1 MLDKLY
7 MQILDMS
14 ITGSVVILVV
24 LLARLLLKKAPKII
38 SYGLWSVVL
47 LRLLCPFS
55 IEAPVSVMPQIT
67 PVEDTYE
74 LTDVPIS
81 IAGAGVAAYQAV
93 GDVLNGGID
102 VQHIPTTN
110 TNELGNIEY
119 VTTDWGDVWV
129 LFGQYVWIAGVAGMI
144 LYSIVSY
151 WKLKKRLSVKMRLR
165 DNIYIADDI
174 DSPFV
179 IGLIKPKIYLPATLA
194 EQEQSYIIAHE
205 QHHIRRCDHV
215 IKVLAFAALVLH
227 WMNPLVWLAFVLA
240 TRDMEMSCDEA
251 VVRKFGPEVRAD
263 YAASLLTL
271 ATGRRIIGGMPLA
284 FCEGDPQSRIKN
296 LAKWK
301 KPVVWIT
308 AVTAALCAVLAV
320 SLLTDPVKSDDTQTD
335 AGANWCQGTVSDRGT
350 GIVYAGEGDGK
361 VIRQYLTVAQT
372 DGSDM
377 LFWIAEGCT
386 VPDSITVGASVKVF
400 GDVESETGLTVALQV
415 VETETNVSYDEQK
428 YQQQLEEQKQ
438 EELRLR
444 KEAEAAAETRI
455 TTDVRG
461 WPEWHHQ
468 EPDHHEKH
476 ENTHHHQ

>member
-1 MLDKLY
+1 MLAKLF
-7 MQILDMS
+7 MRILDMS
-14 ITGSVVILVV
+14 ITGSIVISAV

-38 SYGLWSVVL
+38 SYALWFVVL

-55 IEAPVSVMPQIT
+55 MQAPFSVMPR
-67 PVEDTYE
+67 VASVADTYE

-93 GDVLNGGID
+93 GDVLNSGID
-102 VQHIPTTN
+102 MQHVPTTN
-110 TNELGNIEY
+110 IDALGNVEY
-119 VTTDWGDVWV
+119 VTADWGDVWI
-129 LFGQYVWIAGVAGMI
+129 LFGQYVWIAGVTIMVI
-144 LYSIVSY
+144 YSAVSY
-151 WKLKKRLSVKMRLR
+151 WKLKKRLGAAILLR
-165 DNIYIADDI
+165 ENIYLADEI
-174 DSPFV
+174 PTPFV
-179 IGLIKPKIYLPATLA
+179 IGLIRPQIYLPNSLSER
-194 EQEQSYIIAHE
+194 EQVYTIAHE
-205 QHHIRRCDHV
+205 QHHIHRGDHI
-215 IKVLAFAALVLH
+215 IKMVAFAALILH
-227 WMNPLVWLAFVLA
+227 WMNPLAWVAFILAS
-240 TRDMEMSCDEA
+240 RDMEMSCDEA
-251 VVRKFGPEVRAD
+251 VVRKFGAEVRAD

-271 ATGRRIIGGMPLA
+271 ATGRRIIGGTPLA
-284 FCEGDPQSRIKN
+284 FCEGDPKSRIKN

-301 KPVVWIT
+301 KPVVWVT
-308 AVTAALCAVLAV
+308 VVAAVLCTVLAV
-320 SLLTDPVKSDDTQTD
+320 CLVTDPVKDDDTQMDTRE
-335 AGANWCQGTVSDRGT
+335 NWYYGTLFDRGT
-350 GIVYAGEGDGK
+350 GITNNGTLRG
-361 VIRQYLTVAQT
+361 YLSIAQS

-377 LFWIAEGCT
+377 RFWIAEGCT

-415 VETETNVSYDEQK
+415 VEIETNVSYDEQK